1 MMILPPSD
9 EQEHIISNI
18 SHSNIIVNAVAG
30 SGKTTTALHIAMRYP
45 ELRILL
51 LTYNARLKSETRAR
65 ISSMGLTNIIAHNY
79 HAFCRA
85 FYVDS
90 CINETQMKQALDT
103 KEPKKTFAY
112 DLIICDESQDITPI
126 FYKVI
131 NKIANDNAIDDKCD
145 VRLLFVGDVRQSLYE
160 YQSSDSRFLTEADKA
175 FAHLSRHPFMRCELK
190 TSYRVSPE
198 IADFINSCVLFDKEA
213 EIVSGRP
220 KTGIKPQYHI
230 YEWNIAP
237 MYAELL
243 RILRNGYKPEDIFV
257 LGQSVVSRSKDSPSP
272 ICKFENM
279 VKTNA
284 ETKHIPVYAPS
295 NDDEVIADNIM
306 NGKLVFSTFHQ
317 AKGLERKVV
326 FIIGFDESQFRFYIK
341 DERRDVCP
349 NTIYVGMTRASHEL
363 IMFHN
368 NSMPFYQF
376 INQEALKKKA
386 KVHARRMKIVPEKEY
401 IMKDMSVS
409 QLLKHQSEDTLAQ
422 CRALLQCETIR
433 AKSEHINI
441 PSVVKTN
448 EKELYE
454 PVSDITGLMIPLAYE
469 IHSRGKCD
477 IIQEHLHHL
486 DKGDI
491 ALNELSTADLAFLTT
506 YALTEG
512 NYIFKRTQ
520 ITDFG
525 WVSEDALEECLAR
538 LSSLELDSA
547 GTYEKKCQYGGQST
561 QSCNDKCG
569 KLRGRMDFISKDAL
583 YEFKCVGELTDVNY
597 IQLSLYMLM
606 MKESVGD
613 IATFNADGIEYSG
626 VITRM
631 THKTATIQCEKKKNN
646 PKNNSKISYEKHR
659 VEHGKYVGNK
669 KDCYLYNV
677 LSDELV
683 RVECPQD
690 SLLKIY
696 ETLLKKYDIKIGRG
710 EFLPLAFL

>member
-1 MMILPPSD
+1 
-9 EQEHIISNI
+9 
-18 SHSNIIVNAVAG
+18 
-30 SGKTTTALHIAMRYP
+30 
-45 ELRILL
+45 
-51 LTYNARLKSETRAR
+51 
-65 ISSMGLTNIIAHNY
+65 
-79 HAFCRA
+79 
-85 FYVDS
+85 
-90 CINETQMKQALDT
+90 MKQALDT

-131 NKIANDNAIDDKCD
+131 NKIANDNAIDDKHN

-160 YQSSDSRFLTEADKA
+160 YQSSDVRFLTEADKA

-198 IADFINSCVLFDKEA
+198 IADFINSSVRFDGKA
-213 EIVSGRP
+213 EIISGRP

-237 MYAELL
+237 MYVELL
-243 RILRNGYKPEDIFV
+243 RILRNGYQPEDIFV

-279 VKTNA
+279 VKTSA

-306 NGKLVFSTFHQ
+306 NGKIVFSTFHQ

-376 INQEALKKKA
+376 INQDMLKKKA

-401 IMKDMSVS
+401 TMKDMSVS

-422 CRALLQCETIR
+422 CRALLTCETVR
-433 AKSEHINI
+433 EKSEHIDI
-441 PSVVKTN
+441 PNVVKTY
-448 EKELYE
+448 ERELYE

-469 IHSRGKCD
+469 IRSRGKCD

-525 WVSEDALEECLAR
+525 WVSEDALEECLGR

-547 GTYEKKCQYGGQST
+547 GTYEKRCQYE
-561 QSCNDKCG
+561 
-569 KLRGRMDFISKDAL
+569 KLHGRMDFISKDAL
-583 YEFKCVGELTDVNY
+583 YEFKCVSELTDVNY
-597 IQLSLYMLM
+597 IQLALYMLM
-606 MKESVGD
+606 MKECVGD
-613 IATFNADGIEYSG
+613 IATFNVDGIEYTG
-626 VITRM
+626 VITRI
-631 THKTATIQCEKKKNN
+631 THKTATIQCGKKKYRITHGEY
-646 PKNNSKISYEKHR
+646 KGSKKA
-659 VEHGKYVGNK
+659 
-669 KDCYLYNV
+669 CYLYNV

-696 ETLLKKYDIKIGRG
+696 GTLLKKYDTKISRG
-710 EFLPLAFL
+710 EFLPLRFLSF